1 MSFRFLNLR
10 SGRPLAATHGGLPL
24 EANGQFQFQYF
35 RHPSYVVALASTG
48 IPGGS
53 YQLTSVILTLMEK
66 FDAAL
71 SAYPSSAASHDNKSH
86 VGMEDLGD
94 WDQLISVAHNDST
107 D

>member
-1 MSFRFLNLR
+1 
-10 SGRPLAATHGGLPL
+10 
-24 EANGQFQFQYF
+24 
-35 RHPSYVVALASTG
+35 
-48 IPGGS
+48 
-53 YQLTSVILTLMEK
+53 MEK